1 MDIYIEDG
9 FSIAR
14 IKIED
19 SDSNYNYIIWCNKT
33 KECAVIDPIDPIIL
47 LNFIRDNGLMVR
59 YVINTHCHPDH
70 ISGNDPILKVS
81 LSLISKALVHPL
93 GVELIGTR
101 YETVDEGDIIKFGE
115 VEIQVIHTPGHCPEH
130 ISLIVGNNIFVG
142 DTVFLAGAGNT
153 LHRGVIEDLYQSLSR
168 IRELP
173 DEYRMFVGHDY
184 AETNLKFAL
193 DIDPNNQAAKNKLEE
208 IVEVKSEDIELPPST
223 LGEEKKYNPFMRYD
237 DKDILDGLS
246 SRNSD
251 MNTDP
256 QSVFIELRELRNNWT
271 S

>member
-1 MDIYIEDG
+1 MNIYIEDG

-93 GVELIGTR
+93 GLELIGTR
-101 YETVDEGDIIKFGE
+101 YETIDEGDIIKFGE

-142 DTVFLAGAGNT
+142 DTVFLAGCGNT
-153 LHRGVIEDLYQSLSR
+153 AHRGVVEDLYKSLAR

-173 DEYRMFVGHDY
+173 DEYRMFIGHDY
-184 AETNLKFAL
+184 GETNLKFAL
-193 DIDPNNQAAKNKLEE
+193 DLDPNNQAAKNKLEE
-208 IVEVKSEDIELPPST
+208 IEEAQSRDIETPPT
-223 LGEEKKYNPFMRYD
+223 RLGEEKKYNPFMRFD
-237 DKDILDGLS
+237 EDAIIHELKK
-246 SRNSD
+246 RNP
-251 MNTDP
+251 NLKTDP
-256 QSVFIELRELRNNWT
+256 ESIFIELRKLRNNWT
-271 S
+271 A